1 MHGGRGMVEQDQ
13 MPDFLADVLELR
25 HHEVAGDIAQRQ
37 IIDFEIPVD
46 VGVDAGCEVFQRL
59 AQIAEKPITVATDDA
74 ISNLAD
80 SRQRLLAT
88 SFRRPNSIVRS
99 QPP

>member
-1 MHGGRGMVEQDQ
+1 MASNKVGVRFTETMYGPFSDGPQ
-13 MPDFLADVLELR
+13 PGTELR
-25 HHEVAGDIAQRQ
+25 
-37 IIDFEIPVD
+37 F
-46 VGVDAGCEVFQRL
+46 L
-59 AQIAEKPITVATDDA
+59 LTVATDDA